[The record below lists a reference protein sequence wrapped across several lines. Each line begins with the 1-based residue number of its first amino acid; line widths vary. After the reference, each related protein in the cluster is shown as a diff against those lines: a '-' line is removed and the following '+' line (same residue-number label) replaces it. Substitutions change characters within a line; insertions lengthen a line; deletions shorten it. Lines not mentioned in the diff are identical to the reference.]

1 MSTRPPAPGI
11 PLPGEPGGLGR
22 RIVALVVDWL
32 VATGI
37 AMLVYGAAGYAS
49 NPVALATLLAFF
61 LEVTLLTWLIGASFG
76 QRILRLRVVRLD
88 GGRLGLGRSALR
100 TGLICL
106 VIPAVVMD
114 SSGRG
119 LQDRA
124 VGSVVIRLPDRG

>member
-1 MSTRPPAPGI
+1 MPGQ
-11 PLPGEPGGLGR
+11 PGGLGR
-22 RIVALVVDWL
+22 RIGALALDWL

-61 LEVTLLTWLIGASFG
+61 VEVTLLTWLIGASFG

-124 VGSVVIRLPDRG
+124 VDSVVIRLPGRN